1 MLCYPM
7 PGLGGLEWGWV
18 LRISKIQVTNFRLLH
33 EVTLQLEPTTT
44 VIVGRNNCGKTSLS
58 DVIRKFLEDKSGF
71 EIEDFSSAC
80 YDQFCAA
87 LRAYN
92 KGAPEPEIRA
102 LIPYLELRIHV
113 FYDPSMP
120 EFGALEDFVI
130 DTDDACTEA
139 VVVCRRALGSG
150 SIKALFEGHEG
161 LTLEGADESVS
172 EADRLVWF
180 RTLAERVPEL
190 FVTQMWAEDPNDAAN
205 TREVS
210 PKAVNGL
217 LSLGFINAQ
226 RAVDGT
232 GGRETDVLAKVLE
245 GLFASAS
252 IATADGEQ
260 RDIAE
265 SLKKAVDQIQS
276 DIDSDFKKQLSKLM
290 PTIADFGYPGLDS
303 APLLP
308 ETKLDVGKLLSN
320 FTRVQYEGY
329 SGVQLPEA
337 YNGLGFRNLL
347 YILLRIVGFYR
358 KYRAEPQAPGL
369 QLIVI
374 EEPEAH
380 LHPQMQEV
388 FIRQLPTI
396 VAKLCKGEVDEEP
409 KPWPVQ
415 FIVSTHSP
423 HIANEASFD
432 TIRYFAVTSKGQP
445 IGVRCTDVRDLST
458 GIKDLG
464 EPAQKFLHQY
474 LTLTRCDLFFAD
486 KAILIEGTTERLMLP
501 RIIRAL
507 DAADEELKLTS
518 QYITIMEVGGAY
530 AHLFKPLLEFIGL
543 RSLIV
548 TDIDAV
554 EKKPSGKWEACPVHV
569 GKTTSNSCIKHWF
582 GSCGDDDD
590 VGEEEEGAGDVSV
603 LVPAETAAVSEQQTG
618 TAPTGAPNSTPKAKK
633 APLDLAVVRVATDAD
648 KIRGVVRLAY
658 QVPEVAGGPCGRT
671 FEDAFILAN
680 PTLFNL
686 ATGTPDVMA
695 TAAETEAKKHKKSKF
710 ALRYAIDVTSW
721 TTPKYIADGLRW
733 LAVNTVAEVDPGVV
747 TAAMAHVEAAAA
759 NEGGSGAGA

>member
-1 MLCYPM
+1 MQ
-7 PGLGGLEWGWV
+7 
-18 LRISKIQVTNFRLLH
+18 ISKIQVTNFRLLH
-33 EVTLQLEPTTT
+33 KVTLQLEPTTT

-80 YDQFCAA
+80 YDRFCAA
-87 LRAYN
+87 LSAYN
-92 KGAPEPEIRA
+92 KGASEPQIRA
-102 LIPYLELRIHV
+102 LIPYIELRVHV
-113 FYDPSMP
+113 SYNPSMP
-120 EFGALEDFVI
+120 EFGALKEFVI
-130 DTDDACTEA
+130 DTDDACAEA
-139 VVVCRRALGSG
+139 VVVCRRALSDG
-150 SIKALFEGHEG
+150 SIKAFFEGHEG
-161 LTLEGADESVS
+161 LKLEGADGSVS
-172 EADRLVWF
+172 EVDRVVWF
-180 RTLAERVPEL
+180 RTLAERVPQL
-190 FVTQMWAEDPNDAAN
+190 FVTQMWAEDPNDSAN

-217 LSLGFINAQ
+217 LSLGFVNAQ

-276 DIDSDFKKQLSKLM
+276 DIDSDFKKQLAKLM
-290 PTIADFGYPGLDS
+290 PTIADFGYPGLDN

-308 ETKLDVGKLLSN
+308 ETKLEVGKLLSN

-388 FIRQLPTI
+388 FIRQLPAI
-396 VAKLCKGEVDEEP
+396 VAKLCKGEAGEEP

-445 IGVRCTDVRDLST
+445 IGVRCTNVRDLST
-458 GIKDLG
+458 GIEGMG
-464 EPAQKFLHQY
+464 EPTQKFLHQY

-507 DAADEELKLTS
+507 DAADETLKLTS

-554 EKKPSGKWEACPVHV
+554 ERKPSGKWEACLVHA
-569 GKTTSNSCIKHWF
+569 GKSTSNSCIKYWF
-582 GSCGDDDD
+582 GSGGDDDD
-590 VGEEEEGAGDVSV
+590 DAGVEEDGVGDVSV
-603 LVPAETAAVSEQQTG
+603 PAPAEGVDEAAAASSEQQTG
-618 TAPTGAPNSTPKAKK
+618 TASTGATGGNLKAKK
-633 APLDLAVVRVATDAD
+633 APLDLAVVRAATDAE
-648 KIRGVVRLAY
+648 KIRGAVRLAY
-658 QVPEVAGGPCGRT
+658 QVPEVDGGPCGRT

-686 ATGTPDVMA
+686 ATGTPDLMA
-695 TAAETEAKKHKKSKF
+695 AAAESEAKKHKKSKF
-710 ALRYAIDVTSW
+710 ALKYAIDVTNW
-721 TTPKYIADGLRW
+721 TTPKYITDGLRW

-747 TAAMAHVEAAAA
+747 AAAVAQVEAAAA
-759 NEGGSGAGA
+759 SEGSNGAGA

>member
-1 MLCYPM
+1 MQ
-7 PGLGGLEWGWV
+7 
-18 LRISKIQVTNFRLLH
+18 ISKIQVTNFRLLH
-33 EVTLQLEPTTT
+33 KVTLQLEPATT

-58 DVIRKFLEDKSGF
+58 DVIRRFLEDKSSF

-87 LRAYN
+87 LRAHG
-92 KGAPEPEIRA
+92 KGASEPQIRA
-102 LIPYLELRIHV
+102 LIPYIELRIHV
-113 FYDPSMP
+113 SYNPSIP
-120 EFGALEDFVI
+120 EFGALNEFVI

-139 VVVCRRALGSG
+139 VVVCRHALGDG
-150 SIKALFEGHEG
+150 SIKAFFEGHEG
-161 LTLEGADESVS
+161 LTFEGEDESVS
-172 EADRLVWF
+172 EADRLAWF
-180 RTLAERVPEL
+180 RTLAERVPKL

-217 LSLGFINAQ
+217 LSLGFVNAQ

-260 RDIAE
+260 RNIAE

-276 DIDSDFKKQLSKLM
+276 DIDSDFKKQLAKLM

-308 ETKLDVGKLLSN
+308 ETKLEVGKLLSN

-329 SGVQLPEA
+329 SGVQLPES

-358 KYRAEPQAPGL
+358 KYRVEPKAPGL

-380 LHPQMQEV
+380 LHPQMQEA
-388 FIRQLPTI
+388 FIRQLPAI
-396 VAKLCKGEVDEEP
+396 VAKLCKGEADEEP

-423 HIANEASFD
+423 HIANEANFD

-445 IGVRCTDVRDLST
+445 IGVRCTEVRDLST
-458 GIKDLG
+458 GIKGLG

-507 DAADEELKLTS
+507 DAADETLKLTS

-554 EKKPSGKWEACPVHV
+554 EKKPSGKWEACLVHV
-569 GKTTSNSCIKHWF
+569 GKSTSNSCIKHWF
-582 GSCGDDDD
+582 SWGGDDDD
-590 VGEEEEGAGDVSV
+590 ADEAEVGAGEVSV
-603 LVPAETAAVSEQQTG
+603 PALAKSVDDAVTPVPEQQTG
-618 TAPTGAPNSTPKAKK
+618 TSPTVATDGPPKAKK
-633 APLDLAVVRVATDAD
+633 TPLDLVVRAATDAD
-648 KIRGVVRLAY
+648 KIRGAVRLAY
-658 QVPEVAGGPCGRT
+658 QVPEVDGGPCGRT

-680 PTLFNL
+680 PTLFSL
-686 ATGTPDVMA
+686 ATGTPEVME
-695 TAAETEAKKHKKSKF
+695 TVAEAEAKKHKKSKF
-710 ALRYAIDVTSW
+710 ALQYAIDVTNW

-733 LAVNTVAEVDPGVV
+733 LALNTVAEGDPDVV
-747 TAAMAHVEAAAA
+747 AAAVAHVEATATS
-759 NEGGSGAGA
+759 EGGNGAGS

>member
-1 MLCYPM
+1 
-7 PGLGGLEWGWV
+7 V
-18 LRISKIQVTNFRLLH
+18 VQISKIQVTNFRLLH
-33 EVTLQLEPTTT
+33 EVTLQLEPVTT

-58 DVIRKFLEDKSGF
+58 DVIRRFLEDKSAF

-87 LRAYN
+87 LRAYS
-92 KGAPEPEIRA
+92 KGASEPQIRA
-102 LIPYLELRIHV
+102 LIPYIELRINV
-113 FYDPSMP
+113 SYNPSMP
-120 EFGALEDFVI
+120 EFGALKEFVI

-139 VVVCRRALGSG
+139 VVVCRRALGDG
-150 SIKALFEGHEG
+150 SIKALFEGHEE

-172 EADRLVWF
+172 EADRLAWF
-180 RTLAERVPEL
+180 RTLAERVPKM

-205 TREVS
+205 KREVL

-217 LSLGFINAQ
+217 FSLGFVNAQ

-265 SLKKAVDQIQS
+265 NLKKAVDQIQS
-276 DIDSDFKKQLSKLM
+276 DIDNDFKKQLAKLM
-290 PTIADFGYPGLDS
+290 PAISDFGYPGLDH

-308 ETKLDVGKLLSN
+308 ETKLEVGKLLSN
-320 FTRVQYEGY
+320 FTRVQYKGY

-380 LHPQMQEV
+380 LHLQMQEV
-388 FIRQLPTI
+388 FIRRLPAI
-396 VAKLCKGEVDEEP
+396 VAKLCKGEDGEES

-423 HIANEASFD
+423 HIANETSFD
-432 TIRYFAVTSKGQP
+432 TIRYFAVTSEGHP
-445 IGVRCTDVRDLST
+445 IGVRSTDVRDLST
-458 GIKDLG
+458 GIKGLK

-507 DAADEELKLTS
+507 DDADETLKLTS

-554 EKKPSGKWEACPVHV
+554 EKKLSGKWEACLVHV
-569 GKTTSNSCIKHWF
+569 GKSTSNSCIKHWF
-582 GSCGDDDD
+582 GAGGEDNDGDEDGT
-590 VGEEEEGAGDVSV
+590 VEVSV
-603 LVPAETAAVSEQQTG
+603 SGQIKRVDDAATAVSEQQTG
-618 TAPTGAPNSTPKAKK
+618 TASMGATGGSKAKK
-633 APLDLAVVRVATDAD
+633 APLDLAVVRAATDAD
-648 KIRGVVRLAY
+648 KIRGTVRLAY
-658 QVPEVAGGPCGRT
+658 QVPEVDGGPCGRT

-686 ATGTPDVMA
+686 ATGAPDVMA
-695 TAAETEAKKHKKSKF
+695 AAAEAEAKKHKKSTF
-710 ALRYAIDVTSW
+710 ALKYAIDVTSW

-733 LAVNTVAEVDPGVV
+733 LAVNTVADVDPGVV
-747 TAAMAHVEAAAA
+747 AAAVAHVDGAVAS
-759 NEGGSGAGA
+759 EGGNGAGA

>member
-1 MLCYPM
+1 
-7 PGLGGLEWGWV
+7 V
-18 LRISKIQVTNFRLLH
+18 NNFRLLH
-33 EVTLQLEPTTT
+33 KVTLQLEPATT

-87 LRAYN
+87 LRAYK
-92 KGAPEPEIRA
+92 KGDSELQIRK
-102 LIPYLELRIHV
+102 LIPYIELRINV
-113 FYDPSMP
+113 SYSPSTP
-120 EFGALEDFVI
+120 EFGALEEFVI

-139 VVVCRRALGSG
+139 VVVCRRALGDG
-150 SIKALFEGHEG
+150 SINAFFEGHEG

-172 EADRLVWF
+172 EADRLAWF
-180 RTLAERVPEL
+180 RTLAERVPKL
-190 FVTQMWAEDPNDAAN
+190 FVTHMWAEDPNDAAN

-210 PKAVNGL
+210 LKAVNGL
-217 LSLGFINAQ
+217 LSLGFVNAQ

-260 RDIAE
+260 RDIAD

-276 DIDSDFKKQLSKLM
+276 DIDSDFKKQLAKLM
-290 PTIADFGYPGLDS
+290 PTIADFGYPGLDN

-308 ETKLDVGKLLSN
+308 ETKLEVGKLLSN

-388 FIRQLPTI
+388 FIRQLPAI
-396 VAKLCKGEVDEEP
+396 VAKLCKSEAGEEP
-409 KPWPVQ
+409 KRWPVQ

-458 GIKDLG
+458 GIADLG
-464 EPAQKFLHQY
+464 EIAQKFLHQY

-507 DAADEELKLTS
+507 DAADETLKLTS

-530 AHLFKPLLEFIGL
+530 AHFFNPLLEFIGL

-554 EKKPSGKWEACPVHV
+554 EKRPSGKWEACLVHV
-569 GKTTSNSCIKHWF
+569 GKSTSNSCIKHWF
-582 GSCGDDDD
+582 GSGGDDDD
-590 VGEEEEGAGDVSV
+590 AGDEADGAGDLSVPAPAEGAGKV
-603 LVPAETAAVSEQQTG
+603 AAAVSEQQTG
-618 TAPTGAPNSTPKAKK
+618 TAPTGATGGTPKSKK
-633 APLDLAVVRVATDAD
+633 TPLDLSVVRTATDVD
-648 KIRGVVRLAY
+648 KIRGAVRLAY
-658 QVPEVAGGPCGRT
+658 QVPEVDGGPCGRT

-686 ATGTPDVMA
+686 ATDTPDVMA
-695 TAAETEAKKHKKSKF
+695 TAADAEAKKHKKSKF
-710 ALRYAIDVTSW
+710 ALKYAIDVTSW

-747 TAAMAHVEAAAA
+747 TAAVAHVEAGAAS
-759 NEGGSGAGA
+759 EGGDGADA

>member
-1 MLCYPM
+1 M
-7 PGLGGLEWGWV
+7 
-18 LRISKIQVTNFRLLH
+18 
-33 EVTLQLEPTTT
+33 TLQLDPTTT

-58 DVIRKFLEDKSGF
+58 DVIRSFLEDKSGF
-71 EIEDFSSAC
+71 QIEDFSSAC

-87 LRAYN
+87 LRARN
-92 KGAPEPEIRA
+92 KGASEPHIRA
-102 LIPYLELRIHV
+102 LIPYIELRTYV
-113 FYDPSMP
+113 SYDPSMP
-120 EFGALEDFVI
+120 EFGALREFVI

-139 VVVCRRALGSG
+139 VVVCRRALGDG
-150 SIKALFEGHEG
+150 SIKAFFEGHEG

-172 EADRLVWF
+172 EADRLAWF
-180 RTLAERVPEL
+180 RTLAERVPKL

-210 PKAVNGL
+210 PRAVTGL
-217 LSLGFINAQ
+217 LSLGFVNAQ

-232 GGRETDVLAKVLE
+232 SGRETDVLAKVLE
-245 GLFASAS
+245 DLFASAS

-265 SLKKAVDQIQS
+265 SLKNAVDQIQS
-276 DIDSDFKKQLSKLM
+276 DIDSDFKEQLAKLM
-290 PTIADFGYPGLDS
+290 PSIADFGYPGLDN

-308 ETKLDVGKLLSN
+308 GTKLDVGKLLSN
-320 FTRVQYEGY
+320 FTRVHYEVY

-347 YILLRIVGFYR
+347 YILLRIVSFYR

-388 FIRQLPTI
+388 FIRQLPAI

-432 TIRYFAVTSKGQP
+432 TIRYFAVTSTGHP
-445 IGVRCTDVRDLST
+445 IGVRRTDVRDLST
-458 GIKDLG
+458 DIKGLG

-507 DAADEELKLTS
+507 DAADETLKLTS

-530 AHLFKPLLEFIGL
+530 AHLFMPLLEFLGL

-554 EKKPSGKWEACPVHV
+554 EKRPSGKWEACLVNV
-569 GKTTSNSCIKHWF
+569 GKSTSNSCIKHWF
-582 GSCGDDDD
+582 GSGGDEEDADEDVDDN
-590 VGEEEEGAGDVSV
+590 GAGEVSV
-603 LVPAETAAVSEQQTG
+603 PAPAKGVDGAATAVSEQQTG
-618 TAPTGAPNSTPKAKK
+618 TAPTGASGGPPKAKK
-633 APLDLAVVRVATDAD
+633 VPLALSVVRAATDAD

-658 QVPEVAGGPCGRT
+658 QTPEFDGGPCGRT

-686 ATGTPDVMA
+686 ATGSPDAMA
-695 TAAETEAKKHKKSKF
+695 TAAEAEAKKHKKSKF
-710 ALRYAIDVTSW
+710 ALKYAIDVTTW

-733 LAVNTVAEVDPGVV
+733 LAVSTVAEVDPGVV
-747 TAAMAHVEAAAA
+747 AVAVAHVEAAVASD
-759 NEGGSGAGA
+759 GSNGAGA

>member
-1 MLCYPM
+1 MQ
-7 PGLGGLEWGWV
+7 
-18 LRISKIQVTNFRLLH
+18 ISKIQVTNFRLLH
-33 EVTLQLEPTTT
+33 RSIIQLDQGIT

-58 DVIRKFLEDKSGF
+58 DIIQKFLEDKSGF

-80 YDQFCAA
+80 YDQFCEA
-87 LRAYN
+87 LRAYK
-92 KGAPEPEIRA
+92 KGVSEPEIRA
-102 LIPYLELRIHV
+102 LIPYIELRIHV
-113 FYDPSMP
+113 SYDTSISTYGP
-120 EFGALEDFVI
+120 LEEFVI
-130 DTDDACTEA
+130 DTDDACKEA
-139 VVVCRRALGSG
+139 IVVCRRALGG
-150 SIKALFEGHEG
+150 GAIKAFFDGHEG
-161 LTLEGADESVS
+161 LTLVGEDESVS
-172 EADRLVWF
+172 DSDRLAWF
-180 RTLAERVPEL
+180 RSLAERVPKL

-205 TREVS
+205 KREVS
-210 PKAVNGL
+210 PKAVNKL

-232 GGRETDVLAKVLE
+232 KGRDTDVLAKVLE

-260 RDIAE
+260 RNIAE
-265 SLKKAVDQIQS
+265 SLNNAVDHIQR
-276 DIDSDFKKQLSKLM
+276 DIDNDFKNQLAKLM
-290 PTIADFGYPGLDS
+290 PTIADFGYPGLDN

-308 ETKLDVGKLLSN
+308 ETKLEVGKLLSN

-358 KYRAEPQAPGL
+358 DYRAEPQGPGL

-388 FIRQLPTI
+388 FIRQLPAI
-396 VAKLCKGEVDEEP
+396 VAKLCKDDANEEA

-423 HIANEASFD
+423 HIANEACFD
-432 TIRYFAVTSKGQP
+432 TIRYFATTSKDQP

-458 GIKDLG
+458 DIKGLG
-464 EPAQKFLHQY
+464 KDARNFLHQY

-501 RIIRAL
+501 QIIRAL
-507 DAADEELKLTS
+507 DADDETLKLSS
-518 QYITIMEVGGAY
+518 QYVTIMEVGGAY
-530 AHLFKPLLEFIGL
+530 AHLFMPLLEFIGL
-543 RSLIV
+543 RTLIV

-554 EKKPSGKWEACPVHV
+554 EKKSSGKWEACLVHV
-569 GKTTSNSCIKHWF
+569 GKSTSNSCIKSWF
-582 GSCGDDDD
+582 GSGGD
-590 VGEEEEGAGDVSV
+590 GEEMDEEEASDVSAPV
-603 LVPAETAAVSEQQTG
+603 TIERNISKLQAGAVSTDASG
-618 TAPTGAPNSTPKAKK
+618 RAPKTKK
-633 APLDLAVVRVATDAD
+633 APLDLSVVCAATEAE
-648 KIRGVVRLAY
+648 KIRGTVRLAY
-658 QVPEVAGGPCGRT
+658 QIPEIVGGPCGRT

-680 PTLFNL
+680 PKLFNL
-686 ATGTPDVMA
+686 ATGTPNSMA
-695 TAAETEAKKHKKSKF
+695 VAAEIEAKKHKKSKF
-710 ALRYAIDVTSW
+710 ALKYAIDVKSW

-733 LAVNTVAEVDPGVV
+733 LAVNTVAEIDPAIV
-747 TAAMAHVEAAAA
+747 TATVAHLEAT
-759 NEGGSGAGA
+759 AGDVDGNGDDA

>member
-1 MLCYPM
+1 M
-7 PGLGGLEWGWV
+7 V
-18 LRISKIQVTNFRLLH
+18 QISKIQVTNFRLLH
-33 EVTLQLEPTTT
+33 EVTLQLEPVTT

-58 DVIRKFLEDKSGF
+58 DVIRRFLEDKSAF

-87 LRAYN
+87 LRAHS
-92 KGAPEPEIRA
+92 KGASEPQIRA
-102 LIPYLELRIHV
+102 LIPYIELRINV
-113 FYDPSMP
+113 SYNPSMP
-120 EFGALEDFVI
+120 DFGALKEFVI

-139 VVVCRRALGSG
+139 VVVCRRALGDG
-150 SIKALFEGHEG
+150 SIKAFFEGHEG
-161 LTLEGADESVS
+161 VTLEGADESVS
-172 EADRLVWF
+172 EADRLAWF
-180 RTLAERVPEL
+180 RTLAERVPKM

-210 PKAVNGL
+210 PKAVNAL
-217 LSLGFINAQ
+217 LSLGFVNAQ

-260 RDIAE
+260 RNIAE
-265 SLKKAVDQIQS
+265 NLKKAVDQIQS
-276 DIDSDFKKQLSKLM
+276 DIDNDFKKQLAKLM
-290 PTIADFGYPGLDS
+290 PAISDFGYPGLDD

-308 ETKLDVGKLLSN
+308 ETRLEVGKLLSN

-388 FIRQLPTI
+388 FIRRLPAI
-396 VAKLCKGEVDEEP
+396 VAKLYKGEEGEES

-423 HIANEASFD
+423 HIANETSFD
-432 TIRYFAVTSKGQP
+432 TIRYFAVTSEGHP
-445 IGVRCTDVRDLST
+445 IGVRSTNVRDLST
-458 GIKDLG
+458 GIKGLK

-507 DAADEELKLTS
+507 DDADETLKLTS

-554 EKKPSGKWEACPVHV
+554 ERKLSGKWEACLVHV
-569 GKTTSNSCIKHWF
+569 GKSTSNSCIKHWF
-582 GSCGDDDD
+582 GTGGEDNDGDEDGTVEVPVSGQIKRVDD
-590 VGEEEEGAGDVSV
+590 A
-603 LVPAETAAVSEQQTG
+603 ATAVSEQQTG
-618 TAPTGAPNSTPKAKK
+618 TAPMSATGGPPKAKK
-633 APLDLAVVRVATDAD
+633 APLDLAVVRAATDAD
-648 KIRGVVRLAY
+648 KIRGTVRLAY
-658 QVPEVAGGPCGRT
+658 QVPEVDGGPCGRT

-695 TAAETEAKKHKKSKF
+695 TAAEAEAKKHKKSKF
-710 ALRYAIDVTSW
+710 ALKYAIDVTSW

-733 LAVNTVAEVDPGVV
+733 LAVNTVADVDPGVV
-747 TAAMAHVEAAAA
+747 AAAVAHVEAAAA
-759 NEGGSGAGA
+759 SEGANGAGA

>member
-1 MLCYPM
+1 
-7 PGLGGLEWGWV
+7 V
-18 LRISKIQVTNFRLLH
+18 VQISKIQVTNFRLLH
-33 EVTLQLEPTTT
+33 RVTLQLEAETT

-58 DVIRKFLEDKSGF
+58 DIIRKFLEDKSGF

-87 LRAYN
+87 LRARN
-92 KGAPEPEIRA
+92 KGASEPQIRA
-102 LIPYLELRIHV
+102 LIPYIELRIHV
-113 FYDPSMP
+113 SFDPTMP
-120 EFGALEDFVI
+120 EFGALEEFVI
-130 DTDDACTEA
+130 DTDDACSEA
-139 VVVCRRALGSG
+139 VVVCRRALGGG

-172 EADRLVWF
+172 EADRSTWF
-180 RTLAERVPEL
+180 RTLAERVPKL
-190 FVTQMWAEDPNDAAN
+190 FVTQMWAEDPNDVAN
-205 TREVS
+205 TREVT
-210 PKAVNGL
+210 PKAVSGL
-217 LSLGFINAQ
+217 LSLGFVNAQ

-245 GLFASAS
+245 GLFTSAS

-260 RDIAE
+260 HDIAE

-276 DIDSDFKKQLSKLM
+276 DIDNDFKKQLAKLM
-290 PTIADFGYPGLDS
+290 PAIADFGYPGLDN
-303 APLLP
+303 APLMP
-308 ETKLDVGKLLSN
+308 ETKLEVGKLLSN

-388 FIRQLPTI
+388 FIRQLPAI
-396 VAKLCKGEVDEEP
+396 VAKLCKGEGDEKP
-409 KPWPVQ
+409 NPWPVQ

-458 GIKDLG
+458 GIEGLE

-501 RIIRAL
+501 RIIRSL
-507 DAADEELKLTS
+507 DAADETLKLTS

-554 EKKPSGKWEACPVHV
+554 EKKPSGKWEACLVHA
-569 GKTTSNSCIKHWF
+569 GKSTSNSCIKHWF
-582 GSCGDDDD
+582 SSGGDDENGNEDGPD
-590 VGEEEEGAGDVSV
+590 EISILGPTDGVDEA
-603 LVPAETAAVSEQQTG
+603 ATAVSEQQIGIASAAAAGG
-618 TAPTGAPNSTPKAKK
+618 TLKVKK
-633 APLDLAVVRVATDAD
+633 EPLDLAVIRTATDGD
-648 KIRGVVRLAY
+648 KVRGSVRLAY
-658 QVPEVAGGPCGRT
+658 QVPEVDGGPCGRT

-680 PTLFNL
+680 PTIFNL
-686 ATGTPDVMA
+686 ASGTPDVMA
-695 TAAETEAKKHKKSKF
+695 TAAEAEAKKHKKSEF
-710 ALRYAIDVTSW
+710 ALKYAIDVTSW

-733 LAVNTVAEVDPGVV
+733 LAVNTVAEIDPGVV
-747 TAAMAHVEAAAA
+747 VAAVAHVEAATA
-759 NEGGSGAGA
+759 NEDGNGAGA